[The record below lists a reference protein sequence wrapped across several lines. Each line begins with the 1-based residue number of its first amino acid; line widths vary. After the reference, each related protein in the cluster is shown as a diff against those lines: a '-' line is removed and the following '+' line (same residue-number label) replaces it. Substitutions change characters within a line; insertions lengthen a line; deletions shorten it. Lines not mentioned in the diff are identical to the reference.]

1 MFWRQFNLTDR
12 IFLFVCL
19 RCCLKRKDEC
29 LWCHQRISH
38 VKQDYFLIRLCNFQD
53 IFFLIEMISN
63 RCFIVQKKKYK
74 LQVIFHIDIR
84 RKYDFFFSSLFFL
97 TNLHPRRKLSFRNLL
112 NFFHEYLS
120 IVFIVVR
127 VERSVVTR
135 NPLFDKESNIR
146 KHRES
151 RKKEK
156 DFSYLTYS
164 FIICSIQST

>member
-112 NFFHEYLS
+112 NFFSWISLYCIYCCSREKIRCNEKS
-120 IVFIVVR
+120 IVWQGI
-127 VERSVVTR
+127 EY
-135 NPLFDKESNIR
+135 
-146 KHRES
+146 
-151 RKKEK
+151 KK
-156 DFSYLTYS
+156 T
-164 FIICSIQST
+164 